1 MSQTGFLGNFGD
13 ENTLQVG
20 NKDLT
25 KLLEALQNECEMII
39 SFKKN
44 LTCFKTNGAKIIPEP
59 LVTSLGIE
67 TDEKIN
73 FDKVSNDA

>member
-1 MSQTGFLGNFGD
+1 
-13 ENTLQVG
+13 
-20 NKDLT
+20 
-25 KLLEALQNECEMII
+25 MII

-73 FDKVSNDA
+73 FDKVSNDKSQQEVNCNIMQAAKLNELKSSGNSHKQLCII

>member
-1 MSQTGFLGNFGD
+1 
-13 ENTLQVG
+13 
-20 NKDLT
+20 
-25 KLLEALQNECEMII
+25 MII